1 MNQDIL
7 LGRWKQLI
15 GHAQQ
20 KLARWRNDDR
30 LGLQG
35 SHDCLLGL
43 LQEHYGQRRKL
54 VEVRVREIEREL

>member
-7 LGRWKQLI
+7 LGRWKQLT
-15 GHAQQ
+15 GLAQQ
-20 KLARWRNDDR
+20 KLARWRDDDR

-35 SHDCLLGL
+35 SRDRLLGL

-54 VEVRVREIEREL
+54 VEVRVRKIEREL

>member
-7 LGRWKQLI
+7 LGRWKQAT
-15 GHAQQ
+15 GWAQK
-20 KLARWRNDDR
+20 KLAQWRNDDR

-35 SHDCLLGL
+35 SRDCLLGP
-43 LQEHYGQRRKL
+43 LQEHYGQRRRL